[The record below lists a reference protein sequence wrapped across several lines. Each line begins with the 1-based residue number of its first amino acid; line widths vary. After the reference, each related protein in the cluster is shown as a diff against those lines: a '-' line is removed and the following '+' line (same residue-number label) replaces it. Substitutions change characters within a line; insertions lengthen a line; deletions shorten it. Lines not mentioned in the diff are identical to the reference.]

1 MILIY
6 SPSRFL
12 KDRILI
18 YLSNIKAV
26 CLQKTPPIFMNNW
39 PKTKR
44 LFFWFSAKQQ
54 HDGVHC
60 KSKDWLARNQN
71 NVLEW
76 NYMSDHFFRFPITYS
91 AYFSSKFD
99 SSFDIGVK
107 RKKPKVA
114 KMEKCC
120 WTIIIFNKTGAGG
133 SRRFLAVVWWCHRCS
148 SLFISS
154 YQCTA
159 IRTPKDIHLCLL
171 SFSKII
177 TFYTVKGFISIGMFG
192 KKGSS

>member
-1 MILIY
+1 MKLY
-6 SPSRFL
+6 
-12 KDRILI
+12 
-18 YLSNIKAV
+18 V
-26 CLQKTPPIFMNNW
+26 W
-39 PKTKR
+39 P
-44 LFFWFSAKQQ
+44 L
-54 HDGVHC
+54 
-60 KSKDWLARNQN
+60 
-71 NVLEW
+71 
-76 NYMSDHFFRFPITYS
+76 FRFPITYS

-99 SSFDIGVK
+99 SSFDIGFK

-159 IRTPKDIHLCLL
+159 IRTPKDINLCLL

-177 TFYTVKGFISIGMFG
+177 TFYTVKGFISIRMFG
-192 KKGSS
+192 KKGSSYLPIFVFDWGFLSYAISVGHIKDLYSSTIQILGNIYNPMQLLYGWDKLCYNLTW